1 MKQNWIE
8 TLFNTVECDKQMAT
22 EIAGSHGVTDT
33 NMMIYLGLIENKT
46 NKLLQYY

>member
-1 MKQNWIE
+1 
-8 TLFNTVECDKQMAT
+8 MAT

-46 NKLLQYY
+46 NKLL